1 MDHDESQTVVSHSTT
16 GRWKLG
22 LTLSLVASL
31 LWGTLPIALKVLV
44 ANVNPKTIVF
54 YRLFTVSLFLS
65 VLLYRKG
72 EWAKLKQPGI
82 SVFALFAIATAGLTG
97 NNLVF
102 LLGLEYISPSA
113 SQVVIQLAPM
123 FLLTGAVLLLKE
135 PFSRSQWLGLA
146 VLLLGLTL
154 FFSQRLGELETY
166 RNEYTVGVML
176 VIVSA
181 ILWAAFGLSQK
192 LLLSSYS
199 PTLILWVI
207 STAGGFGMLIAAK
220 PLQINQLDG
229 IQLLL
234 LLYCGLNTLLSYSS
248 FGEALV
254 HWETSKVSAVIATTP
269 LITVGLM
276 EVGASLFPSYIEPEN
291 LNLPSIAG
299 AALVVLGSI
308 LTAVGQRRPP
318 KCYLNK

>member
-1 MDHDESQTVVSHSTT
+1 MDHDEPQTVVSHSTT

-31 LWGTLPIALKVLV
+31 LWGTLPIALKVLL

-54 YRLFTVSLFLS
+54 YRLFVVSLILS
-65 VLLYRKG
+65 VLLYRKR
-72 EWAKLKQPGI
+72 EWAKLKQPRI
-82 SVFALFAIATAGLTG
+82 SVFTLFAIATVGLTG

-123 FLLTGAVLLLKE
+123 FLLIGAVLLLKE
-135 PFSRSQWLGLA
+135 PFSRSQWLGFT

-154 FFSQRLGELETY
+154 FFSHRLGELATY

-176 VIVSA
+176 VIVAA

-199 PTLILWVI
+199 PTVILWVI
-207 STAGGFGMLIAAK
+207 STIGGLGILVTDN

-234 LLYCGLNTLLSYSS
+234 LFYCGLNTLLSYSS
-248 FGEALV
+248 FGEALL
-254 HWETSKVSAVIATTP
+254 HWETSKVSAVIAITP

-276 EVGASLFPSYIEPEN
+276 AVGAGLFPSYIEPEN
-291 LNLPSIAG
+291 LTFPSITG

-308 LTAVGQRRPP
+308 LTAMGQRRPP
-318 KCYLNK
+318 KVLPE

>member
-1 MDHDESQTVVSHSTT
+1 MDHDESQVAVSHLTT
-16 GRWKLG
+16 GRWELG
-22 LTLSLVASL
+22 LTLSLVATL
-31 LWGTLPIALKVLV
+31 LWGTLPIALKIMVTGM
-44 ANVNPKTIVF
+44 NPQTIVF
-54 YRLFTVSLFLS
+54 YRLFAVSLALS

-72 EWAKLKQPGI
+72 EWAKLKQPGV
-82 SVFALFAIATAGLTG
+82 SVLALFAIATAGLTG

-102 LLGLEYISPSA
+102 LLGLKYISPSA

-135 PFSRSQWLGLA
+135 PFSRSQWLGFV
-146 VLLLGLTL
+146 VLLLGQTL
-154 FFSQRLGELETY
+154 FFSQRLGELATY
-166 RNEYTVGVML
+166 RNEFTVGVIL

-181 ILWAAFGLSQK
+181 VLWAAFGLSQK

-199 PTLILWVI
+199 PTVILWVI
-207 STAGGFGMLIAAK
+207 STAGGFGMLVTSK
-220 PLQINQLDG
+220 PLQIIQLDG
-229 IQLLL
+229 MQLLL
-234 LLYCGLNTLLSYSS
+234 LLYCGFNTLLSYSS

-269 LITVGLM
+269 LITVGLV
-276 EVGASLFPSYIEPEN
+276 EVGAGLFPSYIEPDN
-291 LNLPSIAG
+291 LNLSSIAG

-318 KCYLNK
+318 EVLPE